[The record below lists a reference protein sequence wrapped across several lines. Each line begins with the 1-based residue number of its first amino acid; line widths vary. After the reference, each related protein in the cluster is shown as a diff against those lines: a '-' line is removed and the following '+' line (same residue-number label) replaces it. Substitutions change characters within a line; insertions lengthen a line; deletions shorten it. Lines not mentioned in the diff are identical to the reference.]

1 MLLYATMKVTIK
13 CLLINKVHL
22 DEAKNEFNNINGSQ
36 TMDSAKNAYQLN
48 QIKKNELKK
57 KLTQTLKKVI
67 GRRQTYVLEH
77 QDLSLLGKEMVV
89 GPQINFKMK

>member
-1 MLLYATMKVTIK
+1 MKVTIK

-22 DEAKNEFNNINGSQ
+22 DEAKNEFNNINGESNHGPSQ
-36 TMDSAKNAYQLN
+36 KRLPD
-48 QIKKNELKK
+48 KKN

-67 GRRQTYVLEH
+67 GRRQTNVLEH

-89 GPQINFKMK
+89 GPQIKLKMK